1 MANAFEPL
9 LWQTTG
15 ARGMR
20 NPAMITFLQQ
30 LINGISQGSAYAL
43 IALGYTMVYGV
54 LRLINFAH
62 SDVYMFGA
70 FMGYYIANSRLF
82 QERLGTSLFSAMVLM
97 LLAMAL
103 SAGLGI
109 LIERFAYR
117 PGRTKTPFTLAF
129 WLGIVGAAF
138 GDLLGDSTLGVLAG
152 AAVGIVVGVVVERL
166 GLRPV
171 RQDSRLA
178 LLIVAIGVSLFLENG
193 GQLVFGA
200 DPKFFPEIIPS
211 TSLNVGALNLDT
223 QKLIVLGVSVLL
235 MLLLNIVVNYTKTG
249 KAMRAVSYN
258 LDAAKLMGINTDRII
273 AVTFAVGSA
282 LAAAGGILVSLLYPK
297 IDPLMGVM
305 PGLKAFV
312 AAVLGGI
319 GNITG
324 AMVGGLVLGLAE
336 VMAVGYGSSTYRD
349 AIAFIVLVLILLFK
363 PEGIMG
369 KGTVEKV

>member
-1 MANAFEPL
+1 
-9 LWQTTG
+9 
-15 ARGMR
+15 
-20 NPAMITFLQQ
+20 MITTFLQQ

-54 LRLINFAH
+54 LGLFNFAH

-70 FMGYYIANSRLF
+70 FMGYYIANSQVVRN
-82 QERLGTSLFSAMVLM
+82 QLGSSLGAGVVVM
-97 LLAMAL
+97 LGAMAL
-103 SAGLGI
+103 SAVLGM

-117 PGRTKTPFTLAF
+117 PGRTRTRFTLAF
-129 WLGIVGAAF
+129 WLGILGAVF
-138 GDLLGDSTLGVLAG
+138 GDLLSHSALGVIVG
-152 AAVGIVVGVVVERL
+152 AAVGVVAGIIGEL
-166 GLRPV
+166 AGLHPI
-171 RQDSRLA
+171 RQESRLA

-211 TSLNVGALNLDT
+211 ASLDVGGLNLDT
-223 QKLIVLGVSVLL
+223 QKLIVLGVSLVLMVLL
-235 MLLLNIVVNYTKTG
+235 NVVVNYTKTG

-273 AVTFAVGSA
+273 ALTFAFGSA

-324 AMVGGLVLGLAE
+324 AMLGGLILGFAE

-349 AIAFIVLVLILLFK
+349 AIAFVVLVLILLFK
-363 PEGIMG
+363 PGGIMG